1 MKKFLGIVLVLCML
15 MGCVPAMAEIPSVFP
30 YEGEEVT
37 LRVMG
42 WSGYYDFKWDSVF
55 GQWLKETLGNVNIE
69 MEIPADNAET
79 LMELYLS
86 TGEDMP
92 DVVMYRDPEQF
103 LVNDY
108 GARCVNLLDYTE
120 YMPN

>member
-55 GQWLKETLGNVNIE
+55 GQWLKETLCGQR
-69 MEIPADNAET
+69 
-79 LMELYLS
+79 
-86 TGEDMP
+86 
-92 DVVMYRDPEQF
+92 RDP
-103 LVNDY
+103 D
-108 GARCVNLLDYTE
+108 GALLE
-120 YMPN
+120 HRRRHA